1 MPSHFLRRALPL
13 GIALAVAGAAIAQ
26 AHPHFDDK
34 GTLPWSTTMKE
45 AKDAAKK
52 ADKMIFLEYGR
63 AT

>member
-13 GIALAVAGAAIAQ
+13 GIALTVAGSALAQ
-26 AHPHFDDK
+26 GHPHFDDK
-34 GTLPWSTTMKE
+34 GTLVWSTSMAD

-63 AT
+63 AA